1 MFAKFET
8 KEGSSTVG
16 TDTGQDT
23 TTAQYPNK
31 AAIIEAIKAGEL
43 NAGDVTTTIQNGQV
57 VPVDIKEK
65 DVNTYR
71 KVDNE
76 KDPDPVTTTG
86 IMTQE
91 EFDALPPDVGNPPG
105 TMLTPSGK
113 TRDDRN
119 EWFAKYGNTHNT
131 NGKKK
136 TYSQYVADMTPSTRR
151 RR

>member
-1 MFAKFET
+1 MKKLEYNFKT
-8 KEGSSTVG
+8 
-16 TDTGQDT
+16 
-23 TTAQYPNK
+23 
-31 AAIIEAIKAGEL
+31 
-43 NAGDVTTTIQNGQV
+43 
-57 VPVDIKEK
+57 
-65 DVNTYR
+65 

-76 KDPDPVTTTG
+76 KDPAPVTTTG

-131 NGKKK
+131 SGKKK